1 MPLDTSMPADTSGF
15 SRSETSARKKSPM
28 SVHATARLNSELN
41 LINQARN
48 GDANAFAVLYETH
61 KPRIQAVC
69 LRMTNNV
76 TEAEDLAQDA
86 FIYVFRKISAFRG
99 DSAFSTWIHR
109 VTVNTVLMHF
119 RRKGKRHVSLDHP
132 HPQES
137 DRPKPEYGR
146 VDERLAA
153 CADRLALVRAIKELP
168 LGYRTIFILHQV
180 KGYEHQ
186 EIARRLHC
194 SIGNSKS
201 QLHKAK
207 LRLREQLAP
216 QGYTFRQRVAAA
228 KPQAVRA
235 PALMAAAKLSLVQPS
250 TDASPG
256 PGARLPGGDRTG
268 RKDCVLRQPNDV
280 AASAF
285 QKQLSR
291 RESLADLSVVGNP
304 EVMLPAMRRVG
315 PGLMAESGS

>member
-1 MPLDTSMPADTSGF
+1 
-15 SRSETSARKKSPM
+15 M
-28 SVHATARLNSELN
+28 SVHAIARLNPEPN
-41 LINQARN
+41 LIHQARN

-61 KPRIQAVC
+61 RPRVQAVC

-86 FIYVFRKISAFRG
+86 FIYAFRKISTFRG

-109 VTVNTVLMHF
+109 VAVNTVLMHF
-119 RRKGKRHVSLDHP
+119 RKKGKRQVSLDHP
-132 HPQES
+132 HPEDS

-153 CADRLALVRAIKELP
+153 CADRQALVRAIKELSP
-168 LGYRTIFILHQV
+168 GYRTIFILHEV
-180 KGYEHQ
+180 KGYEHK

-207 LRLREQLAP
+207 LRLRELLAP

-228 KPQAVRA
+228 KPTAVRT
-235 PALMAAAKLSLVQPS
+235 PVLMAAPKLSLVQPS
-250 TDASPG
+250 MDASPV
-256 PGARLPGGDRTG
+256 PRNRLLGGDGNG
-268 RKDCVLRQPNDV
+268 RKSSVLRQPNDN
-280 AASAF
+280 AAGF
-285 QKQLSR
+285 KKR
-291 RESLADLSVVGNP
+291 RIRRQDLPDRSIAGNP
-304 EVMLPAMRRVG
+304 QIILPAMRPAG
-315 PGLMAESGS
+315 LGLMAEGGS

>member
-1 MPLDTSMPADTSGF
+1 
-15 SRSETSARKKSPM
+15 M
-28 SVHATARLNSELN
+28 SVHAIARLNPEPN
-41 LINQARN
+41 LIHQARN

-61 KPRIQAVC
+61 RPRIQAVC

-86 FIYVFRKISAFRG
+86 FIYVFRKISTFRG

-109 VTVNTVLMHF
+109 ITVNTVLMHF
-119 RRKGKRHVSLDHP
+119 RRKGKRQVSLDHP
-132 HPQES
+132 HPQDS

-153 CADRLALVRAIKELP
+153 CADRQALVRAIKELSP
-168 LGYRTIFILHQV
+168 GYRTIFILHEV
-180 KGYEHQ
+180 KGYEHK

-207 LRLREQLAP
+207 LRLRELLAP

-228 KPQAVRA
+228 KPTAVRA
-235 PALMAAAKLSLVQPS
+235 PVLLEVANLSSLVQPS
-250 TDASPG
+250 TDASPK
-256 PGARLPGGDRTG
+256 PSNQLPGSDGHERKNSVPRRPTG
-268 RKDCVLRQPNDV
+268 I
-280 AASAF
+280 ASSAYE
-285 QKQLSR
+285 KRRNR
-291 RESLADLSVVGNP
+291 REDLPQSSANAQ
-304 EVMLPAMRRVG
+304 VMLPAIRRAS
-315 PGLMAESGS
+315 PGLMAESAS

>member
-1 MPLDTSMPADTSGF
+1 
-15 SRSETSARKKSPM
+15 M
-28 SVHATARLNSELN
+28 SVHSIARLNPEPN
-41 LINQARN
+41 LIHQARN

-61 KPRIQAVC
+61 RPRIQAVC

-86 FIYVFRKISAFRG
+86 FIYAFRKISTFRG

-109 VTVNTVLMHF
+109 ITVNTVLMHF
-119 RRKGKRHVSLDHP
+119 RRKGKRQVSLDHP
-132 HPQES
+132 HPQDS

-153 CADRLALVRAIKELP
+153 CADRQALVRGIKELSP
-168 LGYRTIFILHQV
+168 GYRTIFILHEV
-180 KGYEHQ
+180 KGYEHN

-207 LRLREQLAP
+207 LRLRELLAP

-228 KPQAVRA
+228 KPTAVRA
-235 PALMAAAKLSLVQPS
+235 PALMAAAHLSLVQPF

-256 PGARLPGGDRTG
+256 LSNRLPGGDG
-268 RKDCVLRQPNDV
+268 NGHKDSVLRRPNDV
-280 AASAF
+280 AASVF
-285 QKQLSR
+285 KKRLSR
-291 RESLADLSVVGNP
+291 REDLRDPSIVGKP
-304 EVMLPAMRRVG
+304 QMMLPAMRRVG